1 MADSPNIKDLSN
13 QVKAYN
19 SALAESAS
27 FMEDL
32 TGSMDKFSSGQQA
45 TSAELDALTDQ
56 MEDYKRSAE
65 DAKNAGSLT
74 EKQYNDITKAMDKSQ
89 SQMENYQKALTDV
102 DAGVEG
108 AEGRLDGLMTSLRG
122 GLESLSSAQEKVD
135 SDIGNS
141 VSDHRRQM
149 AQLGD
154 TWQTI
159 SLGLN
164 DSFDIFI
171 NKLKESSIENHQQT
185 GNIIT
190 KTLGKGLTGI
200 GTGLFGEEIIGTLGG
215 WADAAKENAYF
226 QAFLA
231 PRMARMEEKAK
242 AKRQKKAEKLRQKIL
257 AKQERKRQLDSGE
270 SQQTAWEKLM
280 DRNPFKEGMEA
291 VEEARLAGFN
301 AEFGV
306 LADNIGESILDTRG
320 GENIGEILAAS
331 NEQIEAEKA
340 KVQAAQDEM
349 TRIRAEERGMKVPEL
364 IRDQMALQQAAEARL
379 ATLQSYVER
388 DDTGDLP
395 GITED
400 NAQTIA
406 QDLGLRGSPPYLKT
420 MVDLM
425 EDMLKVEEKNLDIN
439 KDQSKG
445 SESQDLS
452 TPLDEIEGF
461 DPGAKI
467 KSIGDGII
475 NSIKGV
481 IDGITSILQSVIK
494 LFKTLIDGIADLIGK
509 IAKTITNTFI
519 TLMKGLGEGIAALFQ
534 ALGKID
540 PYSLA
545 IGAAAL
551 GVVTLAIMG
560 MATALRIAAPFF
572 KVVLGGLVKII
583 GAIGKVIKT
592 IGQVIVNIMGA
603 IVEGI
608 TSLAEIPFRNFV
620 GLAAGFVAL
629 GAGLVYFG
637 MGSALAIPG
646 LLALGVASIGLSK
659 LFEAFPGGDQI
670 FLLAQ
675 GFIALA
681 GAVGAFSLSALSLIP
696 VIPLLGALSVIPF
709 ASKLLKSQTEIDP
722 KDQGPMTQ
730 TMQVQTLQVGKFAE
744 FTPETRT
751 VVGKQEENLDMRTE
765 MMGSGSQV
773 TMITSNNTS
782 VSSNNNQT
790 IGLKR
795 TATDNSLIQSTYHL
809 SPI

>member
-1 MADSPNIKDLSN
+1 MAASPNIKDLSN

-171 NKLKESSIENHQQT
+171 NKLKESSIENHQQP

-257 AKQERKRQLDSGE
+257 AKQERQRQLENGE
-270 SQQTAWEKLM
+270 SQQTAFEKLM
-280 DRNPFKEGMEA
+280 EKNPFKEGMEA

-301 AEFGV
+301 DEFGV

-331 NEQIEAEKA
+331 N
-340 KVQAAQDEM
+340 
-349 TRIRAEERGMKVPEL
+349 
-364 IRDQMALQQAAEARL
+364 
-379 ATLQSYVER
+379 
-388 DDTGDLP
+388 
-395 GITED
+395 
-400 NAQTIA
+400 
-406 QDLGLRGSPPYLKT
+406 
-420 MVDLM
+420 
-425 EDMLKVEEKNLDIN
+425 
-439 KDQSKG
+439 
-445 SESQDLS
+445 
-452 TPLDEIEGF
+452 
-461 DPGAKI
+461 
-467 KSIGDGII
+467 
-475 NSIKGV
+475 
-481 IDGITSILQSVIK
+481 
-494 LFKTLIDGIADLIGK
+494 
-509 IAKTITNTFI
+509 
-519 TLMKGLGEGIAALFQ
+519 
-534 ALGKID
+534 
-540 PYSLA
+540 
-545 IGAAAL
+545 
-551 GVVTLAIMG
+551 
-560 MATALRIAAPFF
+560 
-572 KVVLGGLVKII
+572 
-583 GAIGKVIKT
+583 
-592 IGQVIVNIMGA
+592 
-603 IVEGI
+603 
-608 TSLAEIPFRNFV
+608 
-620 GLAAGFVAL
+620 
-629 GAGLVYFG
+629 
-637 MGSALAIPG
+637 
-646 LLALGVASIGLSK
+646 
-659 LFEAFPGGDQI
+659 
-670 FLLAQ
+670 
-675 GFIALA
+675 
-681 GAVGAFSLSALSLIP
+681 
-696 VIPLLGALSVIPF
+696 
-709 ASKLLKSQTEIDP
+709 
-722 KDQGPMTQ
+722 
-730 TMQVQTLQVGKFAE
+730 
-744 FTPETRT
+744 
-751 VVGKQEENLDMRTE
+751 
-765 MMGSGSQV
+765 
-773 TMITSNNTS
+773 
-782 VSSNNNQT
+782 
-790 IGLKR
+790 
-795 TATDNSLIQSTYHL
+795 
-809 SPI
+809 